1 MPKGKSTNMI
11 PVAEGEQVARA
22 IFSPSFLDLDG
33 QIGPQ
38 AFYMEIMRS
47 GKAEANISL
56 FRLEQCDD
64 IIAAIKRLPPRKKGD
79 SICGHGE
86 LNVGEIRQIQ
96 IPLED
101 SKVDVLTSE
110 HNPVHAGI
118 VIQMEGELVTACNF
132 YKPNGE
138 PLEAIDP
145 NLMYIMYQLAEMSS
159 FVRLP
164 AETEE

>member
-1 MPKGKSTNMI
+1 MI

-38 AFYMEIMRS
+38 AFYMEIMKS
-47 GKAEANISL
+47 GDAEANISL
-56 FRLEQCDD
+56 FRLGQCDD
-64 IIAAIKRLPPRKKGD
+64 IAAAIKRLHPRKEGD

-86 LNVGEIRQIQ
+86 LNVGEIKQIQ

-101 SKVDVLTSE
+101 SKIDVLTSE
-110 HNPVHAGI
+110 RNPVHAGI
-118 VIQMEGELVTACNF
+118 VIKIDGKMITACDF
-132 YKPNGE
+132 YSPEGK

-159 FVRLP
+159 FVPLP
-164 AETEE
+164 EENEE